1 MRIDGPGVHVL
12 AYLDP
17 GTGSM
22 LIGAVAAGAAGA
34 GVAVKST
41 LARFRRKPRADAVD
55 AAENST
61 SVDVD
66 ADQQVESTTD

>member
-1 MRIDGPGVHVL
+1 
-12 AYLDP
+12 
-17 GTGSM
+17 M